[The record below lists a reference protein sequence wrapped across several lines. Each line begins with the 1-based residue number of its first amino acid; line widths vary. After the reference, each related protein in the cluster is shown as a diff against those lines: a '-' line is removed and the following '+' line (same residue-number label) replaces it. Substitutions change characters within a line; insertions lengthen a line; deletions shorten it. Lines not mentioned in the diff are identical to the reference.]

1 VGLIFG
7 RRPPRGRRGYRSRGR
22 AGFRGPFPYYS
33 RRTRGGS
40 RMTVTGC
47 CLPIPLA
54 LSAVSLAAARAF
66 LRR

>member
-7 RRPPRGRRGYRSRGR
+7 RRPRRRAARGARGRG
-22 AGFRGPFPYYS
+22 GFRGPFPYYTG
-33 RRTRGGS
+33 RTRRGT
-40 RMTVTGC
+40 RVTVTGC

-54 LSAVSLAAARAF
+54 LGAGSLLAARAF